1 MLKQIAILTLLASHA
16 FAGELMVHP
25 TRVVFDGNAR
35 TAQIDVINSGTET
48 MTYRISLIRRRMTE
62 TGEFVPV
69 ESTAA
74 DERFADEMI
83 RYSPRQVVVPPGGTQ
98 AVRLQLRKPAA
109 LEEGEY
115 RSHLL
120 FQALPPVERPR
131 TGNPACPDRQDC
143 LSSTDGLQIEL
154 TAVYSVSI
162 PLIVRHGTTAAEVA
176 IRDVAVRDGAVT
188 FTLDRKGT
196 RSVYGDLIVSLRGA
210 RGAERVL
217 ARANGVAVYTPNAS
231 RRVRI
236 LLPPDRAPLAG
247 ELHVTF
253 AERAEQQGR
262 VQADSRIASR

>member
-1 MLKQIAILTLLASHA
+1 MLKQLAILTLLATHA

-25 TRVVFDGNAR
+25 TRVVFDGTTR

-69 ESTAA
+69 ESAA
-74 DERFADEMI
+74 PDERFADEMI
-83 RYSPRQVVVPPGGTQ
+83 RYSPRQAVIPPGGTQ
-98 AVRLQLRKPAA
+98 AVRLQFRKPAG

-120 FQALPPVERPR
+120 FQALPPADRAR
-131 TGNPACPDRQDC
+131 TASASPSGND
-143 LSSTDGLQIEL
+143 LQIEL

-162 PLIVRHGTTAAEVA
+162 PLIVRHGATAAEVA
-176 IRDVAVRDGAVT
+176 IRDVAVRDRAVT
-188 FTLDRKGT
+188 FLLDRKGT
-196 RSVYGDLIVSLRGA
+196 RSVYGDLLVSLRDA
-210 RGAERVL
+210 RGRERVL
-217 ARANGVAVYTPNAS
+217 TRANGIAVYTPNAS

-236 LLPPDRAPLAG
+236 PLPADVASLAG
-247 ELHVTF
+247 ELRVTF

-262 VQADSRIASR
+262 VLAESRMASR